1 MRKNLPLA
9 DPESAESGSADTLV
23 PFKAPAEPSGT
34 VRRAT
39 PSLQSV
45 PPRDEVLQYLL
56 SFDLYEQIGNQEEG
70 IGYATHHVDRFLK
83 TLQYIPRIQGPV
95 RMLELGASPYFMSFL
110 IMKYLGYEITPA
122 NYFGDYG
129 EKISGPHKM
138 TVSSKRYGESYTFD
152 SLFFNVETDAY
163 PYPDGQFDIVLCC
176 EILEHLARNPSHLMR
191 ESHRVLKPGGTL
203 MLSTPNAVRLE
214 NLLRMVRGRNVYAPY
229 SGYGVYGRHNR
240 EYSPG
245 EVHELLAANNFEPSV
260 IVDDAYPHD
269 LPYRLAN
276 RILRGRRDNLFALGR
291 KVGQTVECRP
301 GWLFEHNL
309 GLVRARTNYV
319 IMGDEEH
326 DQLRG
331 SWSDFEYGPPGV
343 RFAGTGAGALLLPS
357 AQETRVGFHSE
368 KLVRDVRG
376 RVLVNDQ
383 PAGEFSLRAN
393 QPHDVIFPIPS
404 KVVDQLRA
412 GKIHY
417 YDVTIQVDSPEGRV
431 LPIEKLALLS

>member
-152 SLFFNVETDAY
+152 SLFF
-163 PYPDGQFDIVLCC
+163 
-176 EILEHLARNPSHLMR
+176 
-191 ESHRVLKPGGTL
+191 
-203 MLSTPNAVRLE
+203 
-214 NLLRMVRGRNVYAPY
+214 
-229 SGYGVYGRHNR
+229 
-240 EYSPG
+240 
-245 EVHELLAANNFEPSV
+245 
-260 IVDDAYPHD
+260 
-269 LPYRLAN
+269 
-276 RILRGRRDNLFALGR
+276 
-291 KVGQTVECRP
+291 
-301 GWLFEHNL
+301 
-309 GLVRARTNYV
+309 
-319 IMGDEEH
+319 
-326 DQLRG
+326 
-331 SWSDFEYGPPGV
+331 
-343 RFAGTGAGALLLPS
+343 
-357 AQETRVGFHSE
+357 
-368 KLVRDVRG
+368 
-376 RVLVNDQ
+376 
-383 PAGEFSLRAN
+383 
-393 QPHDVIFPIPS
+393 
-404 KVVDQLRA
+404 
-412 GKIHY
+412 
-417 YDVTIQVDSPEGRV
+417 
-431 LPIEKLALLS
+431 